1 MNTETSA
8 AASPGMTAVA
18 TLSRRSL
25 AWRMILPVPLA
36 VIAAIAASWLIVPQV
51 IADNATAE
59 AVTAS
64 QQIAAQFKTIRGY
77 YTDKVVGK
85 VTKEGSLKP
94 AIDHEADAKA
104 IPLPATM
111 IHDLS
116 ALLAKQDTAIN
127 LYSQYPFPNRKNRP
141 LDAFQREAWDYLVAN
156 PSMAFSRK
164 EMRDGKNVVRVA
176 VADTMAVQACIGCHN
191 SRADSPKRDW
201 KIGDVRGV
209 LEVTS
214 LIDTQLAQGQRL
226 SSMIMIGAVV
236 IGLVLLAIT
245 LLVTR
250 SVTRPIGGLVAAM
263 SDLASGNLQTQV
275 PGVGRR
281 DEMGDMAGAVQ
292 VFKDSMIEADD
303 LRAEQTRIAEQGRAQ
318 SRAAMHRLADEFQT
332 TVGSIIE
339 SVSSAS
345 SDLETAATSLAKNAD
360 TAKALTTTVAAAS
373 EEASVNVQSVASAS
387 EELSGSVDE
396 ISRQMQESSRIA
408 TEAVRQAD
416 ATDGRI
422 ADLSQAATRI
432 GDVLKLITA
441 VAEQTN
447 LLALNATI
455 EAARAGEAGRGF
467 AVVAQEVKALAGQ
480 TAKATDEIGAQI
492 AGMQAVTK
500 ESVSAI
506 KAIGATIGRIAEIS
520 ATIAAA
526 VEEQGAATREI
537 SRNVQRAAAGTA
549 QVTSSIAEVNGG
561 AVATGSASTH
571 MLASAQTLS
580 GESNRLKA
588 EVQKF
593 LAGVRAA

>member
-1 MNTETSA
+1 VTTDSSTA
-8 AASPGMTAVA
+8 ALPATTPTK

-36 VIAAIAASWLIVPQV
+36 VIAAIAASWLVVPRV

-85 VTKEGSLKP
+85 LTKEGSLKP
-94 AIDHEADAKA
+94 AVDHEGDAKA

-116 ALLAKQDTAIN
+116 ALLAKQDIAIN
-127 LYSQYPFPNRKNRP
+127 LYSKYPFPNRKDRP
-141 LDAFQREAWDYLVAN
+141 LDAFQQEAWEFLVAN
-156 PSMAFSRK
+156 PQVSFSRK

-176 VADTMAVQACIGCHN
+176 VADTMAVQACVGCHN
-191 SRADSPKRDW
+191 NRADSPKKDW
-201 KIGDVRGV
+201 KLGDVRGV

-236 IGLVLLAIT
+236 IGLLLLAIT

-263 SDLASGNLQTQV
+263 NDLAKGNLRTEV

-292 VFKDSMIEADD
+292 VFKDSMIEADG
-303 LRAEQTRIAEQGRAQ
+303 LRAEQAQIAEQGRAE
-318 SRAAMHRLADEFQT
+318 SRAAMLRLADEFQA
-332 TVGSIIE
+332 TVGNIIE

-345 SDLETAATSLAKNAD
+345 SDLETAATSLARNAE

-408 TEAVRQAD
+408 SEAVQQAG
-416 ATDGRI
+416 ATDARI

-467 AVVAQEVKALAGQ
+467 AVVAQEVKALAAQ

-492 AGMQAVTK
+492 VGMQAVTK
-500 ESVSAI
+500 HSVSAI
-506 KAIGATIGRIAEIS
+506 KEIGATIGRISEIS

-537 SRNVQRAAAGTA
+537 SRNVQRAAAGTT
-549 QVTSSIAEVNGG
+549 QVTSSIADVSGG
-561 AVATGSASTH
+561 AVATGTASTH

-580 GESNRLKA
+580 GESSRLKA

-593 LAGVRAA
+593 LVGVRAA